1 MSYDMAEEDDNFE
14 LVDYTAASPW
24 EKFVASVENQLCKL
38 GVNDGKSGNF
48 AIDELSVKCSSL
60 LVKHRQ
66 YRSAVLGQVSALCT
80 KVAPLSYR
88 GSSYALTLSIHPLL
102 ATATAATG
110 RDSLDKLALFDSH
123 FPSIHVPELEID
135 NSQSELEAAW
145 HPLHRWTGSSA
156 LIYLQYLGDDN
167 DWADGA
173 GGEVEGAV
181 NLGGDYSIS
190 LETAKLLMSSMNI
203 AAQNVQCQLP
213 IFVPVG
219 DAWRCLFTGR
229 LLGRAASAER
239 TLANGD
245 SDSGGVVAL
254 VRKIETV
261 CLPHAPTSYLQL
273 NGLLELYTNSFRIL
287 AHAPPPDESHG
298 TDSSSRSTAEIG
310 HEWDFVSR
318 AVNLAALHTYRIKN
332 TYSRDWNSYSSDF
345 LYRAGDLNVGPA
357 NDPLR
362 LLTLS
367 ALFQRAP
374 CGTYIDPQSLGR
386 DRLYLKTATAWHLS
400 ANMFPA
406 DRERTMLTEALE
418 DAFAAWAQLAN
429 EANRHRHLSLS
440 EQMEAHA
447 EVTSDML
454 IDLFG
459 PSATTQQIIPSGHD
473 VEAEDL
479 EAAARL
485 QARLEQTFSEVYA
498 NDDTSLPRPPS
509 IVQLLARM
517 PLGAAVPHN
526 SLLWRLSEII
536 LVTTAKRS
544 ADFWRAPSSMTFLRL
559 LWAMALKETR
569 WRWENERFLPRIQT
583 SAECRAS
590 REGLRSGTETPKSS
604 AAASQSASDILGMAP
619 TRFDVHLQYALVY
632 QKLEMLNCC
641 LERKLTRGG
650 RSMTNTHTGTNA
662 ALIVAAPTA
671 ANKHSLDNDSDRAA
685 SSDSDGL
692 AQRIRTHIK
701 DQIRKRIGETG
712 VDISQRAWAQGSRIR
727 RPIGRLLN
735 SMRPLDGLAS
745 STRSHSPTQST
756 TADLEE
762 FEEIKADDS
771 YASDSDGF
779 VSAED
784 DNDETSPA
792 STSPPSSAIARIS
805 GSAPATPSPVAMRL
819 PANAVRRRPD
829 TEESLGGLPTS
840 GRSIGDTN
848 YVDVALSSSMDS
860 TSGFHHV
867 SDVYEREHTLSLS
880 DGCASRSPIESGKQL
895 SANAIHVNGE
905 VATCTQASDNERLG
919 GLYPSET
926 LRLLESGEPLWI
938 PKIQMPPVMT
948 EDMLRER
955 EAILMGFGT
964 SSEGAQQ
971 RAQLQCADLISDME
985 SFKAANP
992 GCTLADFVRWHSP
1005 RDWIV
1010 PEGKSERD
1018 GSLSMRMAGGGEGNL
1033 WQQLWAAAR
1042 RVPADKQKLL
1052 FDFEMEAEKALH
1064 YLEGIPVYSLFAT
1077 LLPIVFAIAYER
1089 LYKQPIVHRM
1099 PILRERL
1106 SALGQKIAQ
1115 QVDWTAAD
1123 PENSMFSSIMDDL
1136 EDLEVQTSRC
1146 VSLLHKFPEQ
1156 YLLVQALVA
1165 SGQATVDDRRV
1176 QKVVLKALSRYN
1188 ISSIAPTRREYVL
1201 SSNLLGLK
1209 PAITA
1214 GSVGSDHFPAD
1225 TAVQQRMYVAIDD
1238 DRSIRVVSGRVKVQ
1252 GAICEQAKHTH

>member
-1 MSYDMAEEDDNFE
+1 MSYDMTEDDDDNFE

-38 GVNDGKSGNF
+38 GVNDGKSGKF
-48 AIDELSVKCSSL
+48 AIDELSAKCSSL
-60 LVKHRQ
+60 LVKRRQ
-66 YRSAVLGQVSALCT
+66 YRSAVLGQVSTLCT

-88 GSSYALTLSIHPLL
+88 GASYALTLSIHPLL
-102 ATATAATG
+102 ATG
-110 RDSLDKLALFDSH
+110 RGSLDKPALFDSH
-123 FPSIHVPELEID
+123 FASIHVPELEID
-135 NSQSELEAAW
+135 NSQAELEPAW
-145 HPLHRWTGSSA
+145 HPLHRWTGSSI
-156 LIYLQYLGDDN
+156 LIYVQYQGDDS
-167 DWADGA
+167 DWADSEA
-173 GGEVEGAV
+173 GGGGV

-190 LETAKLLMSSMNI
+190 METAKLLMSSMNI

-229 LLGRAASAER
+229 LLGRAASVER
-239 TLANGD
+239 TLAGGD
-245 SDSGGVVAL
+245 GDVAAF

-261 CLPHAPTSYLQL
+261 CLPHAPTPYLQL

-287 AHAPPPDESHG
+287 AYAPQADEIHSG
-298 TDSSSRSTAEIG
+298 DSGSRSAAEIG
-310 HEWDFVSR
+310 HEWGFVSR
-318 AVNLAALHTYRIKN
+318 VVNLAALHTYRLKN

-345 LYRAGDLNVGPA
+345 LCRAGDLNVGPA

-374 CGTYIDPQSLGR
+374 CSTYIDPQSLGR

-400 ANMFPA
+400 ASMFPA

-418 DAFAAWAQLAN
+418 DAFATWAQLAS

-459 PSATTQQIIPSGHD
+459 PSTTAQQITPPGHD

-485 QARLEQTFSEVYA
+485 QARLDQTFADVYV
-498 NDDTSLPRPPS
+498 NDDAASRPLS
-509 IVQLLARM
+509 IPQLLARM

-559 LWAMALKETR
+559 LWAMALKEIR

-604 AAASQSASDILGMAP
+604 AAASQSASDVLRTASA
-619 TRFDVHLQYALVY
+619 RFSVHLQYALAY

-650 RSMTNTHTGTNA
+650 RPANSHTGTNV
-662 ALIVAAPTA
+662 ALVVAD
-671 ANKHSLDNDSDRAA
+671 NGCSLDSDPDRTTG
-685 SSDSDGL
+685 SDGDGL
-692 AQRIRTHIK
+692 AQRIRMHIK
-701 DQIRKRIGETG
+701 DQICKRIGETG
-712 VDISQRAWAQGSRIR
+712 VDIGQRAWAQGSRIR

-735 SMRPLDGLAS
+735 SMRPLDGLTGNAKS
-745 STRSHSPTQST
+745 YSPTQST
-756 TADLEE
+756 TADLDE
-762 FEEIKADDS
+762 FEEIKAYES

-784 DNDETSPA
+784 VNDETSSA
-792 STSPPSSAIARIS
+792 STPSVSARTND
-805 GSAPATPSPVAMRL
+805 SAPAGPSPVTMRL
-819 PANAVRRRPD
+819 PANAVRRRPCS
-829 TEESLGGLPTS
+829 EEPVGGLPIS
-840 GRSIGDTN
+840 GRSIGEAN
-848 YVDVALSSSMDS
+848 YVDLALSSSVDS
-860 TSGFHHV
+860 TSGFYHV
-867 SDVYEREHTLSLS
+867 SDVYEREHPLPPSDGRASLS
-880 DGCASRSPIESGKQL
+880 PTRAENHTG
-895 SANAIHVNGE
+895 AI
-905 VATCTQASDNERLG
+905 QASSEAAASAQAGDGERLG

-926 LRLLESGEPLWI
+926 LRLLESDEPMWI

-955 EAILMGFGT
+955 EAILIGFGT

-992 GCTLADFVRWHSP
+992 GCILADFVRWHSP

-1010 PEGKSERD
+1010 PEGKSEKD
-1018 GSLSMRMAGGGEGNL
+1018 GSLSTRMAGGGDGNL

-1089 LYKQPIVHRM
+1089 LYKQPVIHRM

-1106 SALGQKIAQ
+1106 SALGLKIAQ
-1115 QVDWTAAD
+1115 QVDWTAPD
-1123 PENSMFSSIMDDL
+1123 PENSMFSSLMDDL

-1156 YLLVQALVA
+1156 YSLVQALVA
-1165 SGQATVDDRRV
+1165 NGQATVDDRKV

-1188 ISSIAPTRREYVL
+1188 ISSTAPTRREYVL
-1201 SSNLLGLK
+1201 SSNLLGLR
-1209 PAITA
+1209 PVVDA
-1214 GSVGSDHFPAD
+1214 GSAKFDYLAAES
-1225 TAVQQRMYVAIDD
+1225 AVQQRMYVAIDD
-1238 DRSIRVVSGRVKVQ
+1238 DRSIRVVYGRVKAQVTV
-1252 GAICEQAKHTH
+1252 CEPSKRTP

>member
-1 MSYDMAEEDDNFE
+1 M
-14 LVDYTAASPW
+14 
-24 EKFVASVENQLCKL
+24 
-38 GVNDGKSGNF
+38 
-48 AIDELSVKCSSL
+48 
-60 LVKHRQ
+60 
-66 YRSAVLGQVSALCT
+66 
-80 KVAPLSYR
+80 
-88 GSSYALTLSIHPLL
+88 
-102 ATATAATG
+102 ATG
-110 RDSLDKLALFDSH
+110 RSSSDKLALFDSH
-123 FPSIHVPELEID
+123 FASIHVPELEID
-135 NSQSELEAAW
+135 NSQSELEPAW
-145 HPLHRWTGSSA
+145 HPLHRWTGSSV
-156 LIYLQYLGDDN
+156 LIYVQYQGDDS
-167 DWADGA
+167 DWTDGEA
-173 GGEVEGAV
+173 GGGV

-229 LLGRAASAER
+229 LLGRAER
-239 TLANGD
+239 ALAGGE
-245 SDSGGVVAL
+245 SGVVAF

-261 CLPHAPTSYLQL
+261 CLPHAPTPYLQL

-287 AHAPPPDESHG
+287 AYAPQIDDIRG
-298 TDSSSRSTAEIG
+298 GDNGSRSSAEIG
-310 HEWDFVSR
+310 HEWDFVSSV
-318 AVNLAALHTYRIKN
+318 VNLAALHTYRLKN
-332 TYSRDWNSYSSDF
+332 TYSRDWNSSSSDF
-345 LYRAGDLNVGPA
+345 YCRAGDLNVGPA

-367 ALFQRAP
+367 ALFQQAP

-400 ANMFPA
+400 AHMFPA

-418 DAFAAWAQLAN
+418 DAFAAWAQLAS

-459 PSATTQQIIPSGHD
+459 PSTTTQQIIPPGRD
-473 VEAEDL
+473 VEAEDV
-479 EAAARL
+479 EATARL
-485 QARLEQTFSEVYA
+485 QAQLEQTFADVYA
-498 NDDTSLPRPPS
+498 NDDVASRPLS
-509 IVQLLARM
+509 IPQLLARM

-544 ADFWRAPSSMTFLRL
+544 AEFWRAPSSMTFLRL
-559 LWAMALKETR
+559 LWAMALKEIR

-604 AAASQSASDILGMAP
+604 AAASQSASDVLGMASA
-619 TRFDVHLQYALVY
+619 RFSVHLQYALAY

-650 RSMTNTHTGTNA
+650 RPANAHTGTNA
-662 ALIVAAPTA
+662 ALVVAD
-671 ANKHSLDNDSDRAA
+671 NRHSLDGDPDRMMT
-685 SSDSDGL
+685 SSEGDGL
-692 AQRIRTHIK
+692 AQRIRMHVK

-712 VDISQRAWAQGSRIR
+712 VDIGQRAWAQGSRIR

-735 SMRPLDGLAS
+735 SMRPLDGLTS
-745 STRSHSPTQST
+745 SARSHSPTQST
-756 TADLEE
+756 AADLDE
-762 FEEIKADDS
+762 FEEIKAYES

-784 DNDETSPA
+784 VNDEA
-792 STSPPSSAIARIS
+792 STPSALARIS
-805 GSAPATPSPVAMRL
+805 DGAPAASSPVNMRL
-819 PANAVRRRPD
+819 PANAVRRRSD
-829 TEESLGGLPTS
+829 SEEPVGGLPIS
-840 GRSIGDTN
+840 GRSIGEAN
-848 YVDVALSSSMDS
+848 YVDLALSSSVDS

-867 SDVYEREHTLSLS
+867 SDVYEREHPVPLS
-880 DGCASRSPIESGKQL
+880 DECASSSPTRAENHI
-895 SANAIHVNGE
+895 SAI
-905 VATCTQASDNERLG
+905 QASDEAAACEQAGDDERLG

-926 LRLLESGEPLWI
+926 LRLLDSDEPLWI

-955 EAILMGFGT
+955 EAILIGFGT

-1010 PEGKSERD
+1010 PEGKSEKD
-1018 GSLSMRMAGGGEGNL
+1018 GCLSTRMAGGGDGNL
-1033 WQQLWAAAR
+1033 WQQMWAAAR

-1089 LYKQPIVHRM
+1089 LYKQPVVHRM
-1099 PILRERL
+1099 PVLRERL
-1106 SALGQKIAQ
+1106 SALGLKIAQ
-1115 QVDWTAAD
+1115 QVDWTTAD
-1123 PENSMFSSIMDDL
+1123 PENSMFSSLMDDL

-1156 YLLVQALVA
+1156 YSLVQALVA
-1165 SGQATVDDRRV
+1165 NGQATVDDRKV
-1176 QKVVLKALSRYN
+1176 QKAVLKALS
-1188 ISSIAPTRREYVL
+1188 
-1201 SSNLLGLK
+1201 
-1209 PAITA
+1209 
-1214 GSVGSDHFPAD
+1214 
-1225 TAVQQRMYVAIDD
+1225 
-1238 DRSIRVVSGRVKVQ
+1238 
-1252 GAICEQAKHTH
+1252 